1 MIFYTTTY
9 SLRKVDMTSKGIR
22 SLTDRVILLPVL
34 RRFPDDRPAL
44 RRLFQESSSFQA
56 LCEDYRDCLAAFRHW
71 QQATSKEAPEL
82 SRSYAELL
90 QELELEIR
98 QYLESEPAA
107 DCRGKGA

>member
-1 MIFYTTTY
+1 
-9 SLRKVDMTSKGIR
+9 MTSKGIR
-22 SLTDRVILLPVL
+22 FLTDRVILLPVL

>member
-1 MIFYTTTY
+1 
-9 SLRKVDMTSKGIR
+9 MTSKGIR

-34 RRFPDDRPAL
+34 GRFPDDRPAL

-98 QYLESEPAA
+98 QYLEDDRPV
-107 DCRGKGA
+107 DFGWKGQGEK